1 MKEPKKKATHKGM
14 ANLTPFTKDGINGR
28 TFQKWT
34 EEVVHQKLDELEE
47 WLTKP
52 NEIKNDKGE
61 VIEVKPNENIFFRD
75 FLYLHRLYDDW
86 ISYVSDTYPTV
97 SKRIQYFKKMQEH
110 KLVSMGVYGKTNAP
124 MTKFILSANYGYA
137 EKTESKNV
145 NENTVVWKET
155 KTYEDE

>member
-14 ANLTPFTKDGINGR
+14 ANLTPFTKDGINGK

-61 VIEVKPNENIFFRD
+61 VIEVKPNENIFFMD
-75 FLYLHRLYDDW
+75 FLITKGLYIDW
-86 ISYVSDTYPTV
+86 VSYVSGKFA
-97 SKRIQYFKKMQEH
+97 SASERINYFKAIQEQ
-110 KLVSMGVYGKTNAP
+110 KLVSLGVYGKTNP
-124 MTKFILSANYGYA
+124 TMTKFVLSANYGYT
-137 EKTESKNV
+137 EKTENKNT
-145 NENTVVWKET
+145 NENTIIWKEE
-155 KTYEDE
+155 KTYE